1 MPDSRQT
8 IVLHKKEGLPIAGPA
23 FGRDCA
29 AMLSCY
35 PARVPGYAC
44 HSGQPVAAM
53 ETSVG
58 SYLFRNITVWD
69 GINDAAYA
77 GEVLVVNNRI
87 KTVARGRNTVSSEN
101 AAETI
106 DGQGQFLMPG
116 MVEGHCHL
124 SFVGPARN
132 QDLGEI
138 PPEEHLLRTC
148 RNATLILNHGFTSCY
163 SAASAKLR
171 LDVVVRQEIQD
182 GYLAGPRYRAAGP
195 EITTTGG
202 LGDERKQHMH
212 AESFGIIADGLDE
225 IRRAVRLCCREGV
238 DNIKFNISGD
248 EFVGHARA
256 EIISL
261 CEDELTLGVRIA
273 HDWGKRVACHS
284 RAAESVKRA
293 VRAGVDCIYHCDF
306 ADEEALDMLEAARD
320 RVIIGPAFGLV
331 HNSVFEGDAVG
342 LTRDVVARM
351 GLPRKLEHTIATYHQ
366 MRKRGMR
373 VVIGGDYGFTVTPM
387 GQNARDIGHFVK
399 FFGYTPAEAL
409 KCATSVGGDLMGH
422 KGELGVIKE
431 GALADMLLVDGNPL
445 VDQAVLVGPARL
457 SMIMKDGALHRDP
470 RLARKAGPHRVA
482 AE

>member
-1 MPDSRQT
+1 M
-8 IVLHKKEGLPIAGPA
+8 
-23 FGRDCA
+23 
-29 AMLSCY
+29 
-35 PARVPGYAC
+35 
-44 HSGQPVAAM
+44 
-53 ETSVG
+53 
-58 SYLFRNITVWD
+58 SYLFRNITIWD
-69 GINDAAYA
+69 GINDQPYA
-77 GEVLVVNNRI
+77 GEVVVEKNCI
-87 KTVARGRNTVSSEN
+87 KTVAPGRGVISSEN
-101 AAETI
+101 ARETI
-106 DGQGQFLMPG
+106 DGNGQFLMPG

-148 RNATLILNHGFTSCY
+148 RNATFILNHGFTSCY

-171 LDVVVRQEIQD
+171 LDVVVRQEIAD

-195 EITTTGG
+195 EITVTGG

-212 AESFGIIADGLDE
+212 AESFGMIADGIDE
-225 IRRAVRLCCREGV
+225 IRRAVRICCREGV
-238 DNIKFNISGD
+238 DNVKFNVSGD

-256 EIISL
+256 EVVSMSQ
-261 CEDELTLGVRIA
+261 DELSVGVQLA

-306 ADEEALDMLEAARD
+306 ADEEALDMLEAVKD
-320 RVIIGPAFGLV
+320 RVIVGPAFGLV
-331 HNSVFEGDAVG
+331 HNSVFEGDVVG
-342 LTRDVVARM
+342 LTKEVVERM
-351 GLPRKLEHTIATYHQ
+351 GLPRKLEHTIATYHE

-399 FFGYTPAEAL
+399 FFGYSPAEAL
-409 KCATSVGGDLMGH
+409 KCATAIGGELMGQ
-422 KGELGVIKE
+422 KGELGVVRE
-431 GALADMLLVDGNPL
+431 GALADLLLVDANPL
-445 VDQAVLVGPARL
+445 EDPSVLVGPRHFA
-457 SMIMKDGALHRDP
+457 MIMKDGAMYRDP
-470 RLARKAGPHRVA
+470 RTGVTTLREA

>member
-1 MPDSRQT
+1 MT
-8 IVLHKKEGLPIAGPA
+8 A
-23 FGRDCA
+23 
-29 AMLSCY
+29 
-35 PARVPGYAC
+35 
-44 HSGQPVAAM
+44 
-53 ETSVG
+53 T
-58 SYLFRNITVWD
+58 LFRNVTIWD
-69 GINDAAYA
+69 AIDDAEYP
-77 GEVLVVNNRI
+77 GEVLIEGNRI
-87 KTVARGRNTVSSEN
+87 KTVARGRDAIGAEN
-101 AAETI
+101 AAEII

-116 MVEGHCHL
+116 LVEGHCHL

-148 RNATLILNHGFTSCY
+148 RNATFLLNHGFTSAY

-171 LDVVVRQEIQD
+171 LDVVVRQEIED
-182 GYLAGPRYRAAGP
+182 GFLAGPRYRAAGP
-195 EITTTGG
+195 EITVTGG
-202 LGDERKQHMH
+202 LGDERKAHMH
-212 AESFGIIADGLDE
+212 AESFGMIADGVDE

-261 CEDELTLGVRIA
+261 TQEELSVGVAIA

-306 ADEEALDMLEAARD
+306 ADEEALDMLEAVQD
-320 RVIIGPAFGLV
+320 KVIIGPAFGLV
-331 HNSVFEGDAVG
+331 HNCVFEGDKVG
-342 LTRDVVARM
+342 LTKEVVTKM
-351 GLPRKLEHTIATYHQ
+351 GLPRKLEHTIATYHE

-399 FFGYTPAEAL
+399 FFGYSPAQAL

-422 KGELGVIKE
+422 KGELGVIRD
-431 GALADMLLVDGNPL
+431 GALADLLLVDGNPL
-445 VDQAVLVGPARL
+445 RDPSVLVGPAHL
-457 SMIMKDGALHRDP
+457 TMIMKDGALHRDP
-470 RLARKAGPHRVA
+470 RPALAVRRQVA